1 MPSSHIVQ
9 RGTIYHARID
19 IPAALRPAFGNRR
32 ILSKSLRTGDALL
45 ARELAARQVAEW
57 KLQFRQLREAQIR
70 RGDGWREAQHAA
82 GLALNERRAASVN
95 TLFTPSAPDSTPTD
109 FSWFLKI
116 PGLISELREH
126 GEALIADRLTAYAK
140 GYADFL
146 ERDGSAAEAIALHQ
160 QYIEILQEAETA
172 AIAEDA
178 LLSGAERKEALD
190 IVKNPAIHKPK
201 SPLSKSLQERF
212 AAHYATQTANERT
225 RSVTLSKIKAF
236 SDWLTAEGRVLTW
249 DSVADFLD
257 VKSRN
262 RQTRAGYLSALN
274 KVHRWACRY
283 DHYYREQF
291 ASAPSPFAGHEHPR
305 VGKEA
310 GDSWAAYTKEEAE
323 QLHAAAVA
331 KGDADLA
338 DLIAFACLTGCRIE
352 ELGRISTDTTLFD
365 EKGQPF
371 AFKVLDAKTKA
382 GIREIPIHPDLLPI
396 YNRRLAAHKN
406 GYLFPGNSKTKSGIR
421 LNALSQRFTKLK
433 RAEGFGDRHV
443 FHSFRKC
450 TTTLLEQLGA
460 SALVIPSILGHTRGS
475 LTFDIY
481 SAGASMSQ
489 KAEAIR
495 LLSFEFENH
504 QEKKD

>member
-1 MPSSHIVQ
+1 MPSSHIVK
-9 RGTIYHARID
+9 RGTIYHVRID
-19 IPAALRPAFGNRR
+19 IPAALRPAFGNQWIR
-32 ILSKSLRTGDALL
+32 SKSLRTGDALL

-57 KLQFRQLREAQIR
+57 KSEFRQLKEAQIR
-70 RGDGWREAQHAA
+70 RGDGWRESAA
-82 GLALNERRAASVN
+82 SDGKWLSGFLNETVLDVMGIQPLPTKTPEEIERIKNSGEPYDPSIHGKATTLASHTFDITDKSPSEIVTEYQKLTDFFRDGLA
-95 TLFTPSAPDSTPTD
+95 
-109 FSWFLKI
+109 
-116 PGLISELREH
+116 H
-126 GEALIADRLTAYAK
+126 QLTAEY
-140 GYADFL
+140 GL
-146 ERDGSAAEAIALHQ
+146 TRPQ
-160 QYIEILQEAETA
+160 T
-172 AIAEDA
+172 
-178 LLSGAERKEALD
+178 KEARGILAD
-190 IVKNPAIHKPK
+190 HKTYKPK

-212 AAHYATQTANERT
+212 AAYYATQTANERT
-225 RSVTLSKIKAF
+225 RSVYLSKIKSF
-236 SDWLTAEGRVLTW
+236 SDWLSAEGKLLTW

-257 VKSRN
+257 TKSKN
-262 RQTRAGYLSALN
+262 RQTRSGYLSALV
-274 KVHRWACRY
+274 KIHSWACRY
-283 DHYYREQF
+283 DQYYREQF

-365 EKGQPF
+365 GKGQPF

-382 GIREIPIHPDLLPI
+382 GVREIPVHPDLLPI
-396 YNRRLAAHKN
+396 YNRRLAAHRN

-450 TTTLLEQLGA
+450 ATTQLEQAGA
-460 SALVIPSILGHTRGS
+460 PALVITSILGHARGS

-481 SAGASMSQ
+481 STGASMSQ
-489 KAEAIR
+489 KADAIR
-495 LLSFEFENH
+495 LLSFNFN
-504 QEKKD
+504 

>member
-1 MPSSHIVQ
+1 MPSSHIVK
-9 RGTIYHARID
+9 RGTIYHVRID
-19 IPAALRPAFGNRR
+19 IPAALRPAFGNQWIR
-32 ILSKSLRTGDALL
+32 SKSLRTGDALL

-70 RGDGWREAQHAA
+70 RGDGWKDDAA
-82 GLALNERRAASVN
+82 KASKTLSGFLNEMVLDAMGVQALPEVSQEEIDRIKGSGEVYDPLIHGKVTPIASH
-95 TLFTPSAPDSTPTD
+95 TFDITDKSPSEAVSEYQKLTEFFKDGIAHQ
-109 FSWFLKI
+109 LVAEY
-116 PGLISELREH
+116 GL
-126 GEALIADRLTAYAK
+126 TK
-140 GYADFL
+140 G
-146 ERDGSAAEAIALHQ
+146 Q
-160 QYIEILQEAETA
+160 T
-172 AIAEDA
+172 
-178 LLSGAERKEALD
+178 KEARGILAD
-190 IVKNPAIHKPK
+190 HKTYKPK

-365 EKGQPF
+365 EKGQLF

-382 GIREIPIHPDLLPI
+382 GIREIPVHPDLLPI
-396 YNRRLAAHKN
+396 YNRRLAAHKD

-495 LLSFEFENH
+495 LLSFDFENH

>member
-70 RGDGWREAQHAA
+70 RGDGWRDDAA
-82 GLALNERRAASVN
+82 KASKSLSGFLNEMVLDAMGVQ
-95 TLFTPSAPDSTPTD
+95 
-109 FSWFLKI
+109 
-116 PGLISELREH
+116 
-126 GEALIADRLTAYAK
+126 ALPEKSQEEIDRI
-140 GYADFL
+140 
-146 ERDGSAAEAIALHQ
+146 EGSAEVYDPSIHGKVTALASHTFDMTDKSPSEAVSEYKKLTEFFKDGIAHQ
-160 QYIEILQEAETA
+160 LVADYGLTKGQTEEASGILR
-172 AIAEDA
+172 DHK
-178 LLSGAERKEALD
+178 SY
-190 IVKNPAIHKPK
+190 KPK

-310 GDSWAAYTKEEAE
+310 GDSWAAYTKAEAE

-382 GIREIPIHPDLLPI
+382 GIREVPVHPDLLPI